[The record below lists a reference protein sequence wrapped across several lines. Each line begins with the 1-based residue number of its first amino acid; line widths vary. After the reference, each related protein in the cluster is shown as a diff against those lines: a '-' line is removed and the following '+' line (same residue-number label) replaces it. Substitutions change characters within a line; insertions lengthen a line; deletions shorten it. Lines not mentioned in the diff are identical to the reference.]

1 YSFSLRLACAGVKAT
16 ATLQTLGHLGEGEEK
31 GPPTF
36 YHEMGDV
43 RKNSPR
49 AEISSH
55 VPSPACLLK
64 LEKHT
69 ADFKDVIKS
78 RKSVSQPRGRM
89 WSAHPCVRPG
99 KRNKASSPCWQ
110 KQDLEHSRLFHTS
123 LRQLQAKLEAES
135 QQAQEMIHH
144 LQDTENGL
152 MKCLLISLM
161 FTDPCLIEELE
172 LFLRQR
178 EEVGLRRRELLHKH
192 WTERVWFPL
201 QKTVEEHASSRS
213 PAEAK
218 RLRNYY
224 SHYLHHCDSKGYI
237 FLETYDP
244 REYNPFLLKK
254 PPYLKWLRLFQARC
268 LTTPYCCNLSSRW
281 KVPSDQLLVL

>member
-1 YSFSLRLACAGVKAT
+1 
-16 ATLQTLGHLGEGEEK
+16 
-31 GPPTF
+31 
-36 YHEMGDV
+36 MGDV

-55 VPSPACLLK
+55 LPSSACLLK
-64 LEKHT
+64 SEKHT

-152 MKCLLISLM
+152 MK
-161 FTDPCLIEELE
+161 LE

-201 QKTVEEHASSRS
+201 QKTVEEHACSRS

-254 PPYLKWLRLFQARC
+254 PPYLKLKKVNSTDTSYHRRTSLSCETGCKYTCKKALELSQDYQLFIKSVLSQSSQPPQA
-268 LTTPYCCNLSSRW
+268 SSQQTVSAPITISV
-281 KVPSDQLLVL
+281 KDKSDQKKSGRYINILF